1 VLGGPL
7 GYPVTAFALRTTL
20 AAVAIIAGLIVFIEL
35 GRWFGARR
43 RALPGIR
50 EELESSAID
59 AAVFALFGLLIAF
72 SFSGALDRFDNR
84 RTLIVAEAT
93 AIETAYLRLDL
104 LPASAQPELRALFR
118 EYTESRLAYYRK
130 ITEVPEAKAER
141 YRARAIQEVI
151 WSHGV
156 EAARATGDTAVIMLV
171 TSALNG
177 VFDAEVE
184 RIAALNRH
192 PPLVI
197 FGMLFAVGF
206 ASAFLAGYS
215 TAGGPRNW
223 ARVVVFSA
231 SLAVAVFVILNLEY
245 PRYGL
250 IHLELA
256 DQPLHDV
263 LERMQ

>member
-1 VLGGPL
+1 M
-7 GYPVTAFALRTTL
+7 TAFALRTTV
-20 AAVAIIAGLIVFIEL
+20 AAVAIFAGLIVFIEV

-43 RALPGIR
+43 RALGEGR
-50 EELESSAID
+50 EEHEGSAVD
-59 AAVFALFGLLIAF
+59 ASVFALFGLLVAF
-72 SFSGALDRFDNR
+72 SFSGALDRFDDR
-84 RTLIVAEAT
+84 RKLIVAEAT
-93 AIETAYLRLDL
+93 AIENAYLRLDL

-118 EYTESRLAYYRK
+118 EYAESRVAYYRK

-141 YRARAIQEVI
+141 YRALDIQEVI
-151 WSHGV
+151 WKQAI
-156 EAARATGDTAVIMLV
+156 EAARATGNTAVLMLV

-206 ASAFLAGYS
+206 AAAFLAGYS
-215 TAGGPRNW
+215 TAGRPRNW
-223 ARVVVFSA
+223 SRVVVFSA
-231 SLAVAVFVILNLEY
+231 SLAVSVFVILNLEY

-250 IHLELA
+250 IRLGIA
-256 DQPLHDV
+256 DQPLVDV

>member
-72 SFSGALDRFDNR
+72 SFSGALDRFDN
-84 RTLIVAEAT
+84 TLIVAEAT